1 MKLALASDL
10 HLEFAQIE
18 LKNPGVDA
26 LILSGDIMLAAVLPE
41 NKTDAQSRSLRKR
54 FTDFFENVSQEFPR
68 VWYVMGN
75 HEHYHGDFPNSPK
88 YIQEFLD
95 RNGFD
100 NVTLFDKTMIHY
112 NGYAV
117 FGATL
122 WSDFNKQDPISM
134 QQAAGYMN
142 DYRVIEDTRY
152 PPVISQYGGW
162 DRQPYGL
169 KNMLTPADT
178 LKEHIQTRISLRK
191 VAEMGDPMIVIGHH
205 SPSFL
210 SVHKDFKEDKYL
222 NGAYHSSLEHYMDE
236 FPNIKLWTHGH
247 THYPFDYEVYSTRIV
262 CNPRGYHGYEVAAKD
277 FQLKV
282 IEL

>member
-10 HLEFAQIE
+10 HLEFAQLE

-26 LILSGDIMLAAVLPE
+26 LILSGDIMVATSLQE
-41 NKTDAQSRSLRKR
+41 HKTDAQSRGLRKR
-54 FTDFFENVSQEFPR
+54 FTEFFENVTKEFPR
-68 VWYVMGN
+68 VIYVMGN
-75 HEHYHGDFPNSPK
+75 HEHYHGDFPNTPK
-88 YIQEFLD
+88 YIREFLA
-95 RNGFD
+95 RNNFN
-100 NVTLFDKTMIHY
+100 NVELLDKEVT
-112 NGYAV
+112 NLGDFTV

-122 WSDFNKQDPISM
+122 WSDFNKQDPVSM
-134 QQAAGYMN
+134 QAAGGYMN

-152 PPVISQYGGW
+152 PPPIPMYGGW

-169 KNMLTPADT
+169 KNFLTPADV
-178 LKEHIQTRISLRK
+178 LKEHIQTLISLRK
-191 VAEMGDPMIVIGHH
+191 VAETGQPMIVVGHH

-210 SVHKDFKEDKYL
+210 SVHKDYKEDKYL

-247 THYPFDYEVYSTRIV
+247 THYPFDYEVYDTRIV
-262 CNPRGYHGYEVAAKD
+262 CNPRGYHGYEAAAND